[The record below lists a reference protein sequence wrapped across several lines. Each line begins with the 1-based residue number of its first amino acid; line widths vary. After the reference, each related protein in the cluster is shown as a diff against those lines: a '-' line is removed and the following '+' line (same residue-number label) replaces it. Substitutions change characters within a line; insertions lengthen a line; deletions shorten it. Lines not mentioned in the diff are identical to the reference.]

1 MCSSGGFIYNFYSL
15 INSNTR
21 WRCELRTCRGYIITN
36 KSDEIIKEKQHSHDS
51 NELKVKKNILM
62 AKLKDRIINT
72 KENSR
77 NIITD
82 MLSKTEENLSIALS
96 SISYLVEKS
105 SRIKNNG
112 IQQIHLS
119 YEDFS
124 DCLKKR

>member
-1 MCSSGGFIYNFYSL
+1 MQIITKAISKRNKPMCSSGGFIYNFYSL

-21 WRCELRTCRGYIITN
+21 WRCELRTCGGYIITN

-77 NIITD
+77 NIIAD
-82 MLSKTEENLSIALS
+82 MLSNVVFLNEIFT
-96 SISYLVEKS
+96 
-105 SRIKNNG
+105 
-112 IQQIHLS
+112 
-119 YEDFS
+119 
-124 DCLKKR
+124 